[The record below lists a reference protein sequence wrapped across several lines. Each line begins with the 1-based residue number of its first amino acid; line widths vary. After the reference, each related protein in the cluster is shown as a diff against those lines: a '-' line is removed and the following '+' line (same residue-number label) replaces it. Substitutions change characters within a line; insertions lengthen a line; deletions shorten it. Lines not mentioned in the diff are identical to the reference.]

1 MPERDYMML
10 VITGL
15 NAKKEKLYAN
25 DHKRGFED
33 IPLHYSFHRL
43 LEEVEELKAEFMKR
57 SEIGIDPRTNYAAL
71 RAEFA
76 DIGIFADMGILECDR
91 KLARGSQ

>member
-10 VITGL
+10 VIAGL

-25 DHKRGFED
+25 DHKRGCED

-43 LEEVEELKAEFMKR
+43 IEEVEELKAEFMKR
-57 SEIGIDPRTNYAAL
+57 SEVGLDPRSNYSDLRREAA
-71 RAEFA
+71 
-76 DIGIFADMGILECDR
+76 DVGIFADMIILECDR
-91 KLARGSQ
+91 KLERGRG